1 MAAGE
6 NPLEI
11 PSTWSF
17 LADDTLRLVNRDDVQ
32 HWIGTFHVPPRETV
46 EYTLGT
52 TIGGSLFCTVHPD
65 EAIVIDVEARTFD
78 WRLTLFPTLVLGPAV
93 GLILVA
99 VWWAVGHL
107 DEPEPSSPSSPPPA
121 GKEPDHDR

>member
-1 MAAGE
+1 M
-6 NPLEI
+6 
-11 PSTWSF
+11 
-17 LADDTLRLVNRDDVQ
+17 
-32 HWIGTFHVPPRETV
+32 
-46 EYTLGT
+46 
-52 TIGGSLFCTVHPD
+52 
-65 EAIVIDVEARTFD
+65 IDVEARTFD

-107 DEPEPSSPSSPPPA
+107 DEPEPRTPSSPPPA

>member
-1 MAAGE
+1 MLLASAAMWALSAIALVIYTDGARSPELHVLEIPAGTAERVAAGE
-6 NPLEI
+6 NPLAI

-52 TIGGSLFCTVHPD
+52 TIGGACS
-65 EAIVIDVEARTFD
+65 ARYT
-78 WRLTLFPTLVLGPAV
+78 RTR
-93 GLILVA
+93 
-99 VWWAVGHL
+99 
-107 DEPEPSSPSSPPPA
+107 PS
-121 GKEPDHDR
+121 